1 LGDLAERNYFLSQS
15 LWPGG
20 EWVTRPL
27 VIVLGIISILGLAGP
42 LVSDFLKK
50 RTMRALSVKEA
61 DVVSS

>member
-1 LGDLAERNYFLSQS
+1 VLA
-15 LWPGG
+15 
-20 EWVTRPL
+20 
-27 VIVLGIISILGLAGP
+27 IISILGLAGP